1 MNYLYTMIRFQKWYF
16 FLAAVLFLM
25 EVLIAIFIHDS
36 IIRPYIGD
44 FLVVILLYCFLKSFL
59 DVHFLKLSLAVLL
72 FSYAIEL
79 LQYFDWV
86 DRLGLERSTLARI
99 VLGTSFEWIDLL
111 AYTLGIVL
119 VIVIEKLI
127 TFRRHNK
134 NQFHH
139 L

>member
-16 FLAAVLFLM
+16 FLAAILFLV
-25 EVLIAIFIHDS
+25 EVLIAIFIHDR

-59 DVHFLKLSLAVLL
+59 DVYFLKLSLAVLL

-79 LQYFDWV
+79 LQYLDWV
-86 DRLGLERSTLARI
+86 SWLGLEGSPLARI

-111 AYTLGIVL
+111 AYTLGIL
-119 VIVIEKLI
+119 TVIGSEKLVGSL
-127 TFRRHNK
+127 RSSK
-134 NQFHH
+134 N
-139 L
+139 